1 MNYRA
6 CGVFLSGAFLLSLI
20 GCTDNSPKTTAPKQA
35 VVPISEVVQRDVT
48 DYVDFT
54 GRTDAINTVNI
65 VPRVTG
71 YLVKMPFTEGSLVK
85 KGELLFE
92 VDPRPYKAQLDQAV
106 GQVTLYQAQL
116 KLAKSTLERDLEI
129 SKTPGAVSPQQIDQ
143 DRAAV
148 EQAEASVKAAQA
160 SLEVFSLNLSFCRVT
175 SPIDGMVARYYLTL
189 GNLVNQ
195 DQTLLTTV
203 VSLDPMY
210 AYFEMDEPT
219 LVTIRR
225 AIGEGRLKSRE
236 EGKLHVFM
244 ALQGEQDYP
253 HDGTINFVNNQVNPG
268 TGSISVRGIFPNP
281 VLKGTVRLL
290 SPGMFVRIRL
300 PLGEKQPALLVIDRA
315 IGSDQGLRYVYVIDE
330 ENKAKYRRVTTG
342 ALEPDGMRV
351 ITDGLKAGDKV
362 AVGSLQQIRPNV
374 ALQTE
379 TVPMPTIRQPQM
391 SQKTDRSRTR
401 SRRRGTRKRRKGR
414 NHEEKS
420 DKK

>member
-1 MNYRA
+1 MRCRA
-6 CGVFLSGAFLLSLI
+6 CLVLVFGAI
-20 GCTDNSPKTTAPKQA
+20 VAIQVGCTDSSAKPAQKKQA
-35 VVPISEVVQRDVT
+35 VVPISQVVERDVT
-48 DYVDFT
+48 DFVDFT

-85 KGELLFE
+85 KDELLFE
-92 VDPRPYKAQLDQAV
+92 VDPRPYKAQLDQAK

-116 KLAKSTLERDLEI
+116 KLAKSTLERDIEI
-129 SKTPGAVSPQQIDQ
+129 SKTPGAVSPQQLDQ

-160 SLEVFSLNLSFCRVT
+160 SLEVYTLNLSFCTVT

-219 LVTIRR
+219 LVTIRQ
-225 AIGEGRLKSRE
+225 AIGEGKLKPRD

-244 ALQGEQDYP
+244 ALQGEKGYP
-253 HDGTINFVNNQVNPG
+253 HEGEINFVNNQVNPG

-281 VLKGTVRLL
+281 ILKGTVRLL
-290 SPGMFVRIRL
+290 SPGMFVRIHL
-300 PLGEKQPALLVIDRA
+300 PLGEKHSALLVIDRA
-315 IGSDQGLRYVYVIDE
+315 IGSDQGLKYVYVIDKDK
-330 ENKAKYRRVTTG
+330 KAKYTRVTTG
-342 ALEPDGMRV
+342 ALEPDGLRV
-351 ITDGLKAGDKV
+351 ITEGLKPGDMV

-374 ALQTE
+374 TIPTE
-379 TVPMPTIRQPQM
+379 EMAMPTIRQPM
-391 SQKTDRSRTR
+391 V
-401 SRRRGTRKRRKGR
+401 
-414 NHEEKS
+414 EKAGQQAGQQPEKK

>member
-1 MNYRA
+1 MNCRA
-6 CGVFLSGAFLLSLI
+6 CGVFLTGSLALALF
-20 GCTDNSPKTTAPKQA
+20 GCADSAPKATAPKQA
-35 VVPISEVVQRDVT
+35 VVPISEVVQREVT
-48 DYVDFT
+48 DFVDFT

-85 KGELLFE
+85 KDDLLFE
-92 VDPRPYKAQLDQAV
+92 IDPRPYKAQLDQAE
-106 GQVTLYQAQL
+106 GQVTLYKAQL
-116 KLAKSTLERDLEI
+116 KLAKSTLDRDIEI
-129 SKTPGAVSPQQIDQ
+129 SKTPGAVSPQQLDQ

-219 LVTIRR
+219 LVTIRQ
-225 AIGEGRLKSRE
+225 AVGAGRLKARE
-236 EGKLHVFM
+236 EGKVQVFM
-244 ALQGEQDYP
+244 ALQGEQGYP
-253 HDGTINFVNNQVNPG
+253 HEGTINFVNNQVNPG

-290 SPGMFVRIRL
+290 SPGMFVRIHL
-300 PLGEKQPALLVIDRA
+300 PLGEKHPALLVIDRA
-315 IGSDQGLRYVYVIDE
+315 VGSDQGLKYVYVID
-330 ENKAKYRRVTTG
+330 NDSKAVYRRVTTG
-342 ALEPDGMRV
+342 ALEADGMRV
-351 ITDGLKAGDKV
+351 ITDGLKPGEKV

-374 ALQTE
+374 TIQTDL
-379 TVPMPTIRQPQM
+379 VPMPTIGQPM
-391 SQKTDRSRTR
+391 VEKAAKKT
-401 SRRRGTRKRRKGR
+401 
-414 NHEEKS
+414 EEKS
-420 DKK
+420 KK

>member
-1 MNYRA
+1 MRCRA
-6 CGVFLSGAFLLSLI
+6 CFILICGALFLVEV
-20 GCTDNSPKTTAPKQA
+20 GCTGNAPRPAEKKQA
-35 VVPISEVVQRDVT
+35 VVPISQVVEREIT

-85 KGELLFE
+85 KDEMLFQ
-92 VDPRPYKAQLDQAV
+92 VDPRPYKAQLDQAE
-106 GQVTLYQAQL
+106 GQVTLYKAQL
-116 KLAKSTLERDLEI
+116 KLAKSTLERDVEI
-129 SKTPGAVSPQQIDQ
+129 SKTPGAVSPQQLDQ

-160 SLEVFSLNLSFCRVT
+160 SLEVYSLNLSFCTVT

-219 LVTIRR
+219 LVTIRQ
-225 AIGEGRLKSRE
+225 AIGEGKIKSRE
-236 EGKLHVFM
+236 EGKLSVFM
-244 ALQGEQDYP
+244 ALQGEKGYP
-253 HDGTINFVNNQVNPG
+253 HEGSINFVNNQVNPG

-290 SPGMFVRIRL
+290 SPGMFVRIHL
-300 PLGEKQPALLVIDRA
+300 PLGEKHQALLVIDRA
-315 IGSDQGLRYVYVIDE
+315 IGSDQGLKYVYVVDAADKIE
-330 ENKAKYRRVTTG
+330 YRRVTVGPLQKDGLRVIDKGLSPGDRVVVG
-342 ALEPDGMRV
+342 ALQQVRPRLV
-351 ITDGLKAGDKV
+351 V
-362 AVGSLQQIRPNV
+362 APQPM
-374 ALQTE
+374 
-379 TVPMPTIRQPQM
+379 PMPTLEQPSADAPANDQP
-391 SQKTDRSRTR
+391 D
-401 SRRRGTRKRRKGR
+401 
-414 NHEEKS
+414 KS
-420 DKK
+420 